1 MPELAVEMGKF
12 KKPGEMVLVPGWIA
26 RCKSAVVKNVDEG
39 TLGLRPHSHALVAGT
54 DRYPQSVTA
63 AMGKKKTTE
72 RSKIKSFVKYL
83 TTHPLMPTRY
93 SVVSPLDET
102 VVNKD
107 VL

>member
-1 MPELAVEMGKF
+1 MPELAVEMGEF

-26 RCKSAVVKNVDEG
+26 RCKSAVVKDVEDG
-39 TLGLRPHSHALVAGT
+39 TLGLRPHSHALVVGT

-72 RSKIKSFVKYL
+72 RSKIESFVKYL

-93 SVVSPLDET
+93 SLGSPWDET